1 MGYSVKITLVSYQ
14 DGILR
19 GAESHKLTKEN
30 YSATIS
36 SENQKDVFLA
46 VNSNTL
52 AEGSDTREIT
62 VQLMALPGA
71 GVNNTIEANMWEK
84 QSGETTVVCNL
95 LDEDGKTVATDK
107 VNY

>member
-1 MGYSVKITLVSYQ
+1 MSLSRTQVSYQ
-14 DGILR
+14 DALLVSREG
-19 GAESHKLTKEN
+19 HKLTKEN

-46 VNSNTL
+46 ATSNTL
-52 AEGSDTREIT
+52 ADGSDTREIT
-62 VQLMALPGA
+62 VQLMPLPGA
-71 GVNNTIEANMWEK
+71 AANNTIEANVWEK
-84 QSGETTVVCNL
+84 QSNETSVVCNL